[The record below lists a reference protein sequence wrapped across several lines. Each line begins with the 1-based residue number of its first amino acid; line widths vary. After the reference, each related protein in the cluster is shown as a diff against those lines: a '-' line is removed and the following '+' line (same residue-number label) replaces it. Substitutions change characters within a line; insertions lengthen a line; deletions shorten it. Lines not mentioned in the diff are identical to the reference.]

1 MKKQKKQK
9 KKLLLISLFLIG
21 TVSSCENVVNNN
33 TEKDYPTDSISSLD
47 FDDKAEINNPLIG
60 KKFYYLYKGED
71 DGELFLAVHPYL
83 KGDDDMPTIV
93 FINDMLIDNW
103 NTMEGNKWTIE
114 KIEEKDTLL
123 TYFVKLE
130 DGDSS
135 IDSLCLSYNAK
146 KGLMYNIRKDTTFIL
161 IDSLYINKIKKIET
175 KIEFSD
181 D

>member
-1 MKKQKKQK
+1 M
-9 KKLLLISLFLIG
+9 KLLLISLFLIG

-33 TEKDYPTDSISSLD
+33 TEKDFPTDSISSLN

-60 KKFYYLYKGED
+60 KKFYYLYKFE
-71 DGELFLAVHPYL
+71 GELFLAVHPYL

-103 NTMEGNKWTIE
+103 NIMEGNKWIIE

-135 IDSLCLSYNAK
+135 IDSLCLSYNTK
-146 KGLMYNIRKDTTFIL
+146 KGLMYNIKKDTTFIL
-161 IDSLYINKIKKIET
+161 IDSLYMNKIKKIET
-175 KIEFSD
+175 EFSD

>member
-1 MKKQKKQK
+1 M
-9 KKLLLISLFLIG
+9 KLLLISLFLIW
-21 TVSSCENVVNNN
+21 VWSCKNVVNDN

-123 TYFVKLE
+123 TYFVKME
-130 DGDSS
+130 DGDAS
-135 IDSLCLSYNAK
+135 DALCLSYNAK

-161 IDSLYINKIKKIET
+161 IDSLYINKIKKIAT
-175 KIEFSD
+175 KTEFSD

>member
-1 MKKQKKQK
+1 M
-9 KKLLLISLFLIG
+9 KLLLISLFLIW
-21 TVSSCENVVNNN
+21 VWSCKNVVNDN
-33 TEKDYPTDSISSLD
+33 TEKDFPTDSISSLD

-83 KGDDDMPTIV
+83 KGDDDMPPIV

-161 IDSLYINKIKKIET
+161 IDSLYINKIKKIAT
-175 KIEFSD
+175 KTEFSD

>member
-1 MKKQKKQK
+1 MKKQKM
-9 KKLLLISLFLIG
+9 KLLLISLFLIG

-33 TEKDYPTDSISSLD
+33 TEKDFPTDSISSLN

-123 TYFVKLE
+123 TYFVKME
-130 DGDSS
+130 DGDAS
-135 IDSLCLSYNAK
+135 DALCLSYNAK

>member
-1 MKKQKKQK
+1 MKKQKM
-9 KKLLLISLFLIG
+9 KLLLISLFLIG

-33 TEKDYPTDSISSLD
+33 TEKDFPTDSISSLN

-60 KKFYYLYKGED
+60 KKFYYLYKFE
-71 DGELFLAVHPYL
+71 GELVLAVHPYL

-103 NTMEGNKWTIE
+103 NIMEGNKWIIE

-135 IDSLCLSYNAK
+135 IDSLCLSYNTK
-146 KGLMYNIRKDTTFIL
+146 KGLMYNIKKDTTFIL
-161 IDSLYINKIKKIET
+161 IDSLYINKIKKIAT

>member
-1 MKKQKKQK
+1 M
-9 KKLLLISLFLIG
+9 KLLLISLFLTRIMYF
-21 TVSSCENVVNNN
+21 CECVNSN
-33 TEKDYPTDSISSLD
+33 TKIEFSTDNISSLK
-47 FDDKAEINNPLIG
+47 FDDKTKINNPLIG
-60 KKFYYLYKGED
+60 KKFYYLYKYK
-71 DGELFLAVHPYL
+71 GELILSIHPDL

-123 TYFVKLE
+123 TYFVKME
-130 DGDSS
+130 DGDAS
-135 IDSLCLSYNAK
+135 DSLCLSYNTK

-161 IDSLYINKIKKIET
+161 IDSLYINKIKKIAT
-175 KIEFSD
+175 KTEFSD

>member
-1 MKKQKKQK
+1 MIKQYM
-9 KKLLLISLFLIG
+9 KLLLISLFLIG

-33 TEKDYPTDSISSLD
+33 TEKDFPTDSISSLN

>member
-1 MKKQKKQK
+1 MRKQIKQYM
-9 KKLLLISLFLIG
+9 KLLLISLFLIG
-21 TVSSCENVVNNN
+21 IVSSCENVVNNN
-33 TEKDYPTDSISSLD
+33 TEKDFPTDSISSLN

-161 IDSLYINKIKKIET
+161 IDSLYINKIKKIAT
-175 KIEFSD
+175 KTEFSD

>member
-1 MKKQKKQK
+1 M
-9 KKLLLISLFLIG
+9 KLLLISLFLIW
-21 TVSSCENVVNNN
+21 VWSCKNVVNNN
-33 TEKDYPTDSISSLD
+33 TEKDPLNESLSIESD
-47 FDDKAEINNPLIG
+47 TKINNPLIG
-60 KKFYYLYKGED
+60 KKFYYLYKFE
-71 DGELFLAVHPYL
+71 GELVLAVHPYL

-103 NTMEGNKWTIE
+103 NTMEGNEWTIE

-123 TYFVKLE
+123 TYFVKME

-135 IDSLCLSYNAK
+135 DTLCLSYNAK

-161 IDSLYINKIKKIET
+161 IDSLYINKIKKIAT

>member
-1 MKKQKKQK
+1 M
-9 KKLLLISLFLIG
+9 KLLLISLFLTRIMYF
-21 TVSSCENVVNNN
+21 CECVNSN
-33 TEKDYPTDSISSLD
+33 TKIEFSTDNISSLK
-47 FDDKAEINNPLIG
+47 FDDKTKINNPLIG
-60 KKFYYLYKGED
+60 KKFYYLYKYK
-71 DGELFLAVHPYL
+71 GELILSIHPDL

-103 NTMEGNKWTIE
+103 NTMEGNKWIIE

-123 TYFVKLE
+123 TYFVKME
-130 DGDSS
+130 DGDAS
-135 IDSLCLSYNAK
+135 DSLCLSYNAK

>member
-1 MKKQKKQK
+1 MKKQKM
-9 KKLLLISLFLIG
+9 KLLLISLFLIW
-21 TVSSCENVVNNN
+21 VWSCKNVVNNN

-161 IDSLYINKIKKIET
+161 IDSLYINKIKKIAT
-175 KIEFSD
+175 KTEFSD